1 MKKLALPLSLVFGA
15 GWILGSF
22 VMGLYL
28 LLSLNVFGRHGEQ
41 AFAALRIQDYKNF
54 LRLHIARDG
63 SLTIYPIKI
72 ERVPRR
78 WRDRAPGDSTPS
90 RVVPDEPLQAELIEP
105 PIVIPRRRNGDPPC
119 DAHTSQ

>member
-1 MKKLALPLSLVFGA
+1 MPAAAPDKTPSRIAGMFDAIAPRYDLLNHVLSA
-15 GWILGSF
+15 GL
-22 VMGLYL
+22 
-28 LLSLNVFGRHGEQ
+28 
-41 AFAALRIQDYKNF
+41 D
-54 LRLHIARDG
+54 
-63 SLTIYPIKI
+63 
-72 ERVPRR
+72 RR